1 MHSHHLHLLE
11 LAPPTNSGR
20 NEWRSNAPRFPFM
33 TIQENVPLAP
43 FTTFRIGGA
52 ARFFVRAKTV
62 DEVREAVTFAQG
74 KKVFI
79 LGGGSN
85 LLISDA
91 GFDGVVI
98 KNEIAG
104 IVEEKMSDEE
114 NFTRIIA
121 GAGENWDNL
130 IDYVVKKG
138 LYGLE
143 NLSLIPGTVGAS
155 PVQNIGAYGVE
166 AKDLI
171 DWVEVYNPESS
182 KVEQLKNADCQF
194 GYRDSI
200 FKHKRKNNIILRVA
214 FLLQKTGAVNIE
226 YKDLKNYFAEKGIGS
241 AKVLPTLQSVRKAV
255 IEIRTKKLPDLAKV
269 GTAGSFFKNA
279 VITKIEAESLVKKYP
294 ELPVFQTDGDN
305 VKVPTAWILDKI
317 CGFKGLRKGNV
328 GVYENQALVLVN
340 FGGGTAQEIKN
351 LAQEM
356 IVSVKQKTGI
366 TISPE
371 VEFV

>member
-1 MHSHHLHLLE
+1 
-11 LAPPTNSGR
+11 
-20 NEWRSNAPRFPFM
+20 M

-74 KKVFI
+74 KNPDGKILPIFI

-85 LLISDA
+85 LLVSDT

-98 KNEIAG
+98 KNEIKG
-104 IVEEKMSDEE
+104 IEFEEKDDECVVS
-114 NFTRIIA
+114 A
-121 GAGENWDNL
+121 GAGESWDAL
-130 IDYVVKKG
+130 VSAAVEKG

-171 DWVEVYNPESS
+171 DWVEVYNPESG
-182 KVEQLKNADCQF
+182 KIEQLKNADCQF

-200 FKHKRKNNIILRVA
+200 FKRERKNNIILRVA